1 MPPTK
6 RRTPTISVSPIKTSS
21 RRKRSKKQRQVKKH
35 TSHKQPKLSHKQRPQ
50 ITVVYGKLYSD
61 ACIHCITLQPIW
73 DKLVGHFE
81 NHRKKFPQAHVMY
94 KEVAIENTQMGPG
107 IAEANNTYLFNS
119 PTKIE
124 SPMGFPTIFRIYD
137 GKLEYFN
144 GNRDYNTLVRWFS
157 RGDHTMPG
165 EGKTLKDIS
174 KFA

>member
-6 RRTPTISVSPIKTSS
+6 RRQSTLSVSSKKKSS
-21 RRKRSKKQRQVKKH
+21 RRKRSMKKRPVKKRISH
-35 TSHKQPKLSHKQRPQ
+35 TKQKTTQRQRPQ

-73 DKLVGHFE
+73 DKLVSHFD
-81 NHRKKFPQAHVMY
+81 NHRNKFPHAHVMY
-94 KEVAIENTQMGPG
+94 KEVAIENKQMGPG

-119 PTKIE
+119 PTQIK
-124 SPMGFPTIFRIYD
+124 SPIGFPTIFRIYD

-157 RGDHTMPG
+157 RGDPTMPG
-165 EGKTLKDIS
+165 EGKTLNSS
-174 KFA
+174 KCV

>member
-6 RRTPTISVSPIKTSS
+6 RRQRTISVSPKKKSY
-21 RRKRSKKQRQVKKH
+21 RRKRSMKQTRAKKRPSH
-35 TSHKQPKLSHKQRPQ
+35 TKNKLTHKRRPQ

-61 ACIHCITLQPIW
+61 TCIHCITLQPIW
-73 DKLVGHFE
+73 DKLVNHFE
-81 NHRKKFPQAHVMY
+81 HHRTKFPNAHVMY
-94 KEVAIENTQMGPG
+94 KEVAIENKQMGPG

-144 GNRDYNTLVRWFS
+144 GNRDYKTLVRWFS
-157 RGDHTMPG
+157 RDAPTNV
-165 EGKTLKDIS
+165 
-174 KFA
+174 